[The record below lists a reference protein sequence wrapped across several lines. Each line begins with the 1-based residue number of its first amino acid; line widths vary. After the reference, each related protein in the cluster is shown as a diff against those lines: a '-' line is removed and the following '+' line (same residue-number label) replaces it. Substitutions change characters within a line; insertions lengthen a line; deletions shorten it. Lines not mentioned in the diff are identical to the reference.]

1 MENGEATTQDSC
13 HQEEPNTEQDDS
25 EIIVFGPVTL
35 NAAKLLE
42 IMESGILGLPYV
54 A

>member
-1 MENGEATTQDSC
+1 MENSEATTQDSC
-13 HQEEPNTEQDDS
+13 HQEEPRTEQDDS
-25 EIIVFGPVTL
+25 KIVVFRTVTL

-42 IMESGILGLPYV
+42 MMESGILGLPYV